1 MHGIALNV
9 NALMKGFE
17 MIVPCGIKVFSAV
30 GCTSPNAGGSHK
42 TQDREVTSLHQI
54 LGDSCPSVE
63 EVFNWN
69 QCYPLLISFQV
80 KLCLKD
86 EFSKVYLQSIKH
98 FF

>member
-1 MHGIALNV
+1 MHGIALNI

-17 MIVPCGIKVFSAV
+17 MIVPCGIKVFSLLAV
-30 GCTSPNAGGSHK
+30 LHSMWMSYLK
-42 TQDREVTSLHQI
+42 QDRDVTSLHQI

-69 QCYPLLISFQV
+69 QYCPFLISFQV

-86 EFSKVYLQSIKH
+86 EFAKVDLLSIKRY
-98 FF
+98 F